1 MHLYEQ
7 NILDHYRSPRNFGKM
22 IKYDY
27 ICQQVNRSCGDDLT
41 VFVKMSGDVISKI
54 KFVGQGCAIS
64 QAAISILSE
73 ELLGKTREEVLSYNF
88 NNIKKS
94 LGVPISE
101 RRYNCAM
108 LGLTAIQKAL

>member
-1 MHLYEQ
+1 MNLYEQ
-7 NILDHYRSPRNFGKM
+7 NILDHYRSPRNYGKM

-27 ICQQVNRSCGDDLT
+27 VCQQVNRSCGDDLT
-41 VFVKMSGDVISKI
+41 VFVKLSGEVISKI

-73 ELLGKTREEVLSYNF
+73 ELLGKTREETLSYNF
-88 NNIKKS
+88 DDIKKL

-101 RRYNCAM
+101 RRYNCSM
-108 LGLTAIQKAL
+108 LGLQAIQKSL